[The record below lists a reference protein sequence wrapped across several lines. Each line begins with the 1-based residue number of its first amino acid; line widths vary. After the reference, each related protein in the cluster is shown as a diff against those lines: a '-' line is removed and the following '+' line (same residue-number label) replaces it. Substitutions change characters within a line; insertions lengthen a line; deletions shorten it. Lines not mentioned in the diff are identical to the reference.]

1 MNKPTVVMD
10 LDGVIH
16 SYTSGWR
23 GTTVIPDP
31 PVPGIREAIKDLRTT
46 HEVVVVS
53 TRCQTPEGVK
63 AVEAWLIKHD
73 IKVDTV
79 TAHKPP
85 AVAYVDD
92 RAIRFDGDALRLPQR
107 VRQFKTWQQEEE
119 HHPEQREVTKKIN
132 LLDNLI
138 QSYRD
143 RWVKFAESHPEADDE
158 MVLKGYRE
166 EVANIIK
173 MDN

>member
-1 MNKPTVVMD
+1 MNKPTVVLD

-53 TRCQTPEGVK
+53 TRCQTPEGTK
-63 AVEAWLIKHD
+63 AIEEWLLKHD
-73 IKVDTV
+73 IKVDAV

-92 RAIRFDGDALRLPQR
+92 RAITFDGDALRLPEK
-107 VRQFKTWQQEEE
+107 VRQFRTWQQEAAPQAKE
-119 HHPEQREVTKKIN
+119 REVSKKIR
-132 LLDNLI
+132 LLDDLT

-143 RWVKFAESHPEADDE
+143 RWIKFAESHPEADNE
-158 MVLKGYRE
+158 MILKGYKE
-166 EVANIIK
+166 EVTNIMK
-173 MDN
+173 TDP